1 MHLNYVYMCIYLCT
15 CTQKCMYIIH
25 KSIWKKVEL
34 VSRTRLLLFKLY
46 NSVLFNFQ
54 SNYTIY
60 VNASFSQT
68 TKKDQAVFR

>member
-15 CTQKCMYIIH
+15 CIQKCMYIKH
-25 KSIWKKVEL
+25 KLIWKKVEL

-60 VNASFSQT
+60 VNVSFSQT
-68 TKKDQAVFR
+68 TKKDWAVFR